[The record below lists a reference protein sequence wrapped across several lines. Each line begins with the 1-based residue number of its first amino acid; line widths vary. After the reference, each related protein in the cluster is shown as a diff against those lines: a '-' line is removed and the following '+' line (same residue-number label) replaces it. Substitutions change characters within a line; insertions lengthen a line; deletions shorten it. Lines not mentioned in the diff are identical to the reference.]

1 MTGEAKASRRRLLGE
16 VQRCKNQNSL
26 VPIESFKRCEC
37 FFKYWF
43 STGLWVERGVPT
55 HMVVDLGVLVGK
67 TNRNI
72 QKQLRKPF

>member
-1 MTGEAKASRRRLLGE
+1 M
-16 VQRCKNQNSL
+16 
-26 VPIESFKRCEC
+26 
-37 FFKYWF
+37 
-43 STGLWVERGVPT
+43 ERGVPT